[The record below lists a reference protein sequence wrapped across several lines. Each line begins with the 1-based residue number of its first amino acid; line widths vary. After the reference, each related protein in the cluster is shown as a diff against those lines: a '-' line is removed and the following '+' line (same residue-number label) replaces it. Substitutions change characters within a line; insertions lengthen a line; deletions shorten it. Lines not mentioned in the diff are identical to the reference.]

1 MIKKILNHSLII
13 RLACWLV
20 FSYTRL
26 CFITNSWQFLGNK
39 EFEKRWN
46 KKKPFILCFWHG
58 RLLMMPYC
66 WKKNIPIHMLI
77 SKHKD
82 GQLISKTV
90 RYLGIQSITGSTK
103 HGGMEAMRRMLGIL
117 KQKECVGITP
127 DGPRGPRMKCS
138 VGIVNLAQISGS
150 PIIPVTYSS
159 TKRKIISS
167 WDKFQMTLPFG
178 SGVFIWGK
186 PINVPRKITKSQKE
200 RIREKITNKLNNLTE
215 ISDALCGHNFK
226 MLKEEGKAAK

>member
-1 MIKKILNHSLII
+1 
-13 RLACWLV
+13 
-20 FSYTRL
+20 
-26 CFITNSWQFLGNK
+26 
-39 EFEKRWN
+39 
-46 KKKPFILCFWHG
+46 
-58 RLLMMPYC
+58 
-66 WKKNIPIHMLI
+66 
-77 SKHKD
+77 
-82 GQLISKTV
+82 
-90 RYLGIQSITGSTK
+90 
-103 HGGMEAMRRMLGIL
+103 
-117 KQKECVGITP
+117 
-127 DGPRGPRMKCS
+127 MKCS
-138 VGIVNLAQISGS
+138 IGIVNLAQISGS